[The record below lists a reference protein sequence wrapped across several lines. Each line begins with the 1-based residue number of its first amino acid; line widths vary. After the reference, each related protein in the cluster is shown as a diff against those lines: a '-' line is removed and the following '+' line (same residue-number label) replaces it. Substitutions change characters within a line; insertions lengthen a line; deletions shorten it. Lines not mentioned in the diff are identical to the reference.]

1 MSRMFLSYSHQD
13 KPFVRRLATDL
24 VQANIDVWVDEIE
37 IKVGESLIAKIQEGI
52 ETSDYVAAILSVHSV
67 SSSWVR
73 EELHMALTDQINGK
87 RVGVLPI
94 KIDDCELPG
103 FIRSRLYCDFSDDS
117 RYRDAFRKLVRDIGA
132 QFKVDNEISAPDAAL
147 WHCIYCGWRCQVSYN
162 NYFCHQCRAVRPRPP
177 QGIATVK
184 ICPGCHYDNVVIA
197 SFCEGCG
204 YQFGYKRV

>member
-1 MSRMFLSYSHQD
+1 MFLSYSHQD

-132 QFKVDNEISAPDAAL
+132 QF
-147 WHCIYCGWRCQVSYN
+147 
-162 NYFCHQCRAVRPRPP
+162 
-177 QGIATVK
+177 
-184 ICPGCHYDNVVIA
+184 
-197 SFCEGCG
+197 
-204 YQFGYKRV
+204 

>member
-1 MSRMFLSYSHQD
+1 MSRIFMSHSHQD

-24 VQANIDVWVDEIE
+24 VQANTEVWIDEIE
-37 IKVGESLIAKIQEGI
+37 IKVGESLIGKIQDGI
-52 ETSDYVAAILSVHSV
+52 EASDYIAAILSKSSV
-67 SSSWVR
+67 ASTWVR

-103 FIRSRLYCDFSDDS
+103 FLRSRLYCDFSDDS
-117 RYRDAFRKLVRDIGA
+117 RYRESFRKLVRDIGA
-132 QFKVDNEISAPDAAL
+132 SFFVDNEASSTHAET
-147 WHCIYCGWRCQVSYN
+147 WHCIYCGWRCQLSYN

-177 QGIATVK
+177 IGQATVK
-184 ICPGCHYDNVVIA
+184 VCPECGCGNVVIA

-204 YQFGYKRV
+204 YVFGYKRV